1 VVIGVP
7 GQVIA
12 RSRPHLATDRPD
24 LESALMPDLLG
35 SSLQSLLLRVDK
47 LETVFEGHANHQDV
61 RSSEAGVWPGEDF
74 SIRNPKGGCRA
85 RIFGSRR
92 RPSS

>member
-1 VVIGVP
+1 MKSVPPNSVVIGVP

-47 LETVFEGHANHQDV
+47 LETVFEGHANHHNV
-61 RSSEAGVWPGEDF
+61 RPSEAGVWPGEDF
-74 SIRNPKGGCRA
+74 SI
-85 RIFGSRR
+85 
-92 RPSS
+92 